1 MATKEIEQSVYDTLK
16 FAKLVKQTYGKNS
29 LTRAAQDSIAQ
40 FPVIMSADIPL
51 DDATIISKA
60 LEAQYAALLV
70 TVISA
75 RSDYDRSQYSTPV
88 DYLKTFHNNSNFP
101 VLFRT
106 LDSMLPEN
114 VHLDDCAVESAVT
127 MHELEKL
134 VDPDIVLES
143 FSNDVYEESTLNHSY
158 RPEYTT
164 QKAMES
170 VVQNLRELHRPAM
183 EDHSTDF
190 MNAYGVGNASTLT
203 KDGVGA
209 PTKNATRE
217 RTIRKAVPQYDPNTG
232 RPLLDARGKQIKVDV
247 VDEKDNV
254 RVPTATGKQEIVR
267 NDKLTAL
274 EPTLINL
281 QLTSHHGDSANIIT
295 HNLVIGVKAK
305 TSMVPQNLMISNLAD
320 GVSNSNGIFR
330 IIRWSE
336 GELHFVR
343 DLILGID
350 HAKKGAAGTRDMQ
363 NWLAALKNRKLS
375 DAISKFV
382 SGRGNPPMT
391 TIVTT
396 SYEVAKVAE
405 MTGIDLNEPYTAVRL
420 LSKYYVLGLII
431 YDTDTGKVKSI
442 FDGDTNF
449 SVTTIS
455 AMKTKQQKD
464 MDLMQYSQFIRA
476 AGRM

>member
-1 MATKEIEQSVYDTLK
+1 MATKDIEQNVFDTLK
-16 FAKLVKQTYGKNS
+16 FAKLVKQTYGRNS

-51 DDATIISKA
+51 DDSVIISKA

-75 RSDYDRSQYSTPV
+75 RSDYDRSEFSTPV

-106 LDSMLPEN
+106 LDSMLPKDTN
-114 VHLDDCAVESAVT
+114 FADCALESATT
-127 MHELEKL
+127 MHQLEKL

-143 FSNDVYEESTLNHSY
+143 FTEDVYEESTLNHSY

-170 VVQNLRELHRPAM
+170 VVQNLRALHRPAM
-183 EDHSTDF
+183 EADHSDDV
-190 MNAYGVGNASTLT
+190 MNAFGVGNAARLT
-203 KDGVGA
+203 KDIIGA

-217 RTIRKAVPQYDPNTG
+217 RVIRKAVPQFNADGTPK
-232 RPLLDARGKQIKVDV
+232 LDANGKQIKVDEV
-247 VDEKDNV
+247 EEKSNV
-254 RVPTATGKQEIVR
+254 RVPSATGKQEVVR

-281 QLTSHHGDSANIIT
+281 QLTSHHGENGNIIT

-305 TSMVPQNLMISNLAD
+305 TSTVPQNLMISNLSD
-320 GVSNSNGIFR
+320 GVSNSNTIFR
-330 IIRWSE
+330 LIKWSE

-343 DLILGID
+343 DLIFGID
-350 HAKKGAAGTRDMQ
+350 HAKKGASGTRDMR

-405 MTGIDLNEPYTAVRL
+405 MTGMDLNDPYTAVRL